1 MVRFLHFIKL
11 DEHFTLFYNVE
22 LSEVKPAAVSDLST
36 ATREFNRFSTADP
49 PSFCNLPL
57 LRQIMRPAKRR
68 LFLKSAT
75 AALSLP
81 ALETFA
87 KTSKKERNHANCTR
101 FVAIGSNLGYHGPAF
116 FPKDTGSDYV
126 TSELLQHIDKHRSG
140 YTVFSGFDH
149 RAANGHKNWDNF
161 LCGTRIGSF
170 SLDQQIAKQVG
181 QRTDL
186 PSMQL
191 CAGEIPA
198 QKMCFNERGTPL
210 PMLNRPSVVYEK
222 LFGRAKNPEHNEYLL
237 KSGLSVIDSLT
248 QEARM
253 VQTAVSAADRRKL
266 EEYFTSLRELEKRMG
281 KQLLY
286 LADDQ
291 VKVDYELPP
300 YDPVTPTLMLECEQ
314 IMLDL
319 IHLALQT
326 DTTRVASLFIAG
338 LGQVFTIDGRTLR
351 AGYHALSHHGN
362 DPDLIRDLVRV
373 ETEHMRCFDRFLK
386 KMKETTD
393 AAGRPLLET
402 TVILIGT
409 GMGDASRHSNRNLPT
424 IVAGGGLKHGKHI
437 ASDPKQDDALLLGDV
452 YLSILGQFGID
463 ADEFSGASRGIANW

>member
-1 MVRFLHFIKL
+1 
-11 DEHFTLFYNVE
+11 
-22 LSEVKPAAVSDLST
+22 
-36 ATREFNRFSTADP
+36 
-49 PSFCNLPL
+49 
-57 LRQIMRPAKRR
+57 MRPAKRR

-75 AALSLP
+75 AALALP

-87 KTSKKERNHANCTR
+87 EPAKKDAGQAKCKR

-116 FPKDTGSDYV
+116 FPKDTGADYG
-126 TSELLQHIDKHRSG
+126 TSELLQHIDGHRNDF
-140 YTVFSGFDH
+140 TVFSGFDH

-161 LCGTRIGSF
+161 LCGSRIGSF
-170 SLDQQIAKQVG
+170 SLDQQIANQVG
-181 QRTDL
+181 QSTDV

-191 CAGEIPA
+191 CAGEIPS
-198 QKMCFNERGTPL
+198 QKMCFSERGTPL

-222 LFGRAKNPEHNEYLL
+222 LFGKTKNPEHSKYLL

-253 VQTAVSAADRRKL
+253 VQSAVSAADRRKL
-266 EEYFTSLRELEKRMG
+266 EQYFTSLRELEKRMG
-281 KQLLY
+281 KQLSH
-286 LADDQ
+286 LAGDQ

-326 DTTRVASLFIAG
+326 DATRVASLFIAG

-373 ETEHMRCFDRFLK
+373 ETEHMRCFDRFLQ

-393 AAGRPLLET
+393 AEGRPLLES
-402 TVILIGT
+402 TVVLIGT

-437 ASDPKQDDALLLGDV
+437 ASDPEQENALLLGDV
-452 YLSILGQFGID
+452 YLSVLGQFGIETG
-463 ADEFSGASRGIANW
+463 EFSGASRGIANW